1 MEVEGTMS
9 GPTSKVAEVRVPGP
23 LAPFAAAFKSTLLDM
38 GYTPLSAVIQLRLM
52 VHLSRWLQARG
63 LSAVDLTD
71 ERAEEYIADRRAA
84 GYRGLVTRR
93 ALAPLLDLLTSVGAR
108 SDAALVEPVRLP
120 PLLASFERYLRVE
133 RGLAPCTVEAYV
145 ARATRFVVDFTVDG
159 DVSTVTAADVTGAVL
174 AEYAAKSVGAGQ
186 YYVAALRSLLRFC
199 RMEGLVSA
207 DLSAAA
213 LAVTGRR
220 SSLLPKGISAEDGRA
235 LLRSC
240 DRRRVVG
247 RRDYAVLL
255 ILLRL
260 GLRAGEVARLR
271 LEDIDWRAGQIVVR
285 GKGRR
290 DERMPLPADVGAAIA
305 AYLRRGRP
313 AVAVR
318 EVFVSAIA
326 PWSALARGSVSLI
339 VRRACRRAGIT
350 AMGAHRLRHGL
361 ACAMV
366 RAQVPLA
373 QIGQV
378 LRHRSP
384 ITTAGYARVDVDQ
397 LRTLARPW
405 PGQVSS
411 R

>member
-1 MEVEGTMS
+1 MEEGTMS
-9 GPTSKVAEVRVPGP
+9 GPTSEVAEVRVPGP
-23 LAPFAAAFKSTLLDM
+23 LAPFAAVFKTTLLEM
-38 GYTPLSAVIQLRLM
+38 GYTPLSAVNQLRLM
-52 VHLSRWLQARG
+52 VHLSRWLQVRG
-63 LSAVDLTD
+63 LSAVDLSD
-71 ERAEEYIADRRAA
+71 ERVEEYLADRRAA

-93 ALAPLLDLLTSVGAR
+93 ALTPLLELLTAVGAR
-108 SDAALVEPVRLP
+108 PVAAAVEPVRVP
-120 PLLASFERYLRVE
+120 PLLASFERYLLVE

-145 ARATRFVVDFTVDG
+145 ARAGRFVAEYTVDG
-159 DVSTVTAADVTGAVL
+159 DMRAVTAADVTGGVL
-174 AEYAAKSVGAGQ
+174 AEYTAKSVGAGQ
-186 YYVAALRSLLRFC
+186 YYVAAVRSFLRFC

-220 SSLLPKGISAEDGRA
+220 SSLLPKGISAEDGPA

-240 DRRRVVG
+240 DRQQAVG

-271 LEDIDWRAGQIVVR
+271 LEDIDWRSGQIVVR

-290 DERMPLPADVGAAIA
+290 DERLPLPADVGTAIA

-350 AMGAHRLRHGL
+350 PMGAHRLRHGL

-366 RAQVPLA
+366 RVQVPLA

-384 ITTAGYARVDVDQ
+384 ITTAGYARVDVAQ

>member
-1 MEVEGTMS
+1 MS

-23 LAPFAAAFKSTLLDM
+23 LAPFTAAFKSALLDT

-63 LSAVDLTD
+63 LSAVDLSD

-93 ALAPLLDLLTSVGAR
+93 ALTPLLDLLTAVGAR
-108 SDAALVEPVRLP
+108 PVAAAVESVRVP
-120 PLLASFERYLRVE
+120 PLLASFERYLLAE

-145 ARATRFVVDFTVDG
+145 ARAGRFVAEYTVDG

-186 YYVAALRSLLRFC
+186 YYVAAVRSLLRFC
-199 RMEGLVSA
+199 LMEGLVSA

-290 DERMPLPADVGAAIA
+290 DERLPLPAEVGAAIA

-339 VRRACRRAGIT
+339 VRRACHRAGIT
-350 AMGAHRLRHGL
+350 PMGAHRLRHGL

-366 RAQVPLA
+366 RKRIPLA

>member
-1 MEVEGTMS
+1 MS

-23 LAPFAAAFKSTLLDM
+23 LASFTAAFKTALLGT
-38 GYTPLSAVIQLRLM
+38 GYTPLSTVVQLRLM

-63 LSAVDLTD
+63 LSAADLTD
-71 ERAEEYIADRRAA
+71 ERAEEYLADRRAA
-84 GYRGLVTRR
+84 GYSGLVTHRG
-93 ALAPLLDLLTSVGAR
+93 LTPLLDLLTSVGAR
-108 SDAALVEPVRLP
+108 PVAVAAQPVRVV
-120 PLLASFERYLRVE
+120 PLLASFERYLLVE
-133 RGLAPCTVEAYV
+133 RGLAPCTVQAYL
-145 ARATRFVVDFTVDG
+145 ARAGRFVAEYTVDG
-159 DVSTVTAADVTGAVL
+159 DVSGLTAVQVTGAVL
-174 AEYAAKSVGAGQ
+174 AEYTAKSVGAGQ
-186 YYVAALRSLLRFC
+186 YYVAALRAFLRFC
-199 RMEGLVSA
+199 VVEGLVSA

-220 SSLLPKGISAEDGRA
+220 SALLPRGISAEDGQA

-240 DRRRVVG
+240 DRRRAVG

-255 ILLRL
+255 VLLRL

-290 DERMPLPADVGAAIA
+290 DERLPLPADVGAAIV

-313 AVAVR
+313 MVTVR
-318 EVFVSAIA
+318 EVFVRAIA
-326 PWSALARGSVSLI
+326 PWSPLARGSVSLI

-350 AMGAHRLRHGL
+350 PVGAHRLRHGV

-366 RAQVPLA
+366 AKRVPLA

-378 LRHRSP
+378 LRHSSP

>member
-1 MEVEGTMS
+1 MS

-23 LAPFAAAFKSTLLDM
+23 LAPFAAAFKTTLLEA
-38 GYTPLSAVIQLRLM
+38 GYTPLSAVNQLRLM
-52 VHLSRWLQARG
+52 VHLSRWLAARG
-63 LSAVDLTD
+63 LSAADLTG
-71 ERAEEYIADRRAA
+71 ERAEEYLADRRAA
-84 GYRGLVTRR
+84 GYRGLITHR
-93 ALAPLLDLLTSVGAR
+93 ALTPLLDLLAAAVGAR
-108 SDAALVEPVRLP
+108 PEAAAVEPVRVP
-120 PLLASFERYLRVE
+120 PLVASFERYLLVE
-133 RGLAPCTVEAYV
+133 RGLAPCTVQAYV
-145 ARATRFVVDFTVDG
+145 ARAGRFVAEYTVDG

-174 AEYAAKSVGAGQ
+174 AEYTAKSVGAGQ
-186 YYVAALRSLLRFC
+186 YYVAAVRSFLRFC

-240 DRRRVVG
+240 DRHRAVG

-290 DERMPLPADVGAAIA
+290 DERLPLPADVGAAIA

-350 AMGAHRLRHGL
+350 PMGAHRLRHGV

-366 RAQVPLA
+366 GKQVPLA

-405 PGQVSS
+405 PGQVSF

>member
-23 LAPFAAAFKSTLLDM
+23 LAPFAAAFKTALLEA

-52 VHLSRWLQARG
+52 VHLSRWLQGRG
-63 LSAVDLTD
+63 LSAADLTD
-71 ERAEEYIADRRAA
+71 ERAEEYLVDRRAA
-84 GYRGLVTRR
+84 GYRGLVTSR
-93 ALAPLLDLLTSVGAR
+93 ALRPLLELLTAVGAR
-108 SDAALVEPVRLP
+108 PVTAAVDPVP
-120 PLLASFERYLRVE
+120 VTPLLASFERYLLVE
-133 RGLAPCTVEAYV
+133 RGLAPCTVQAYL
-145 ARATRFVVDFTVDG
+145 ARAGRFVAEYTVDG
-159 DVSTVTAADVTGAVL
+159 DVSGLTASQVTGAVL
-174 AEYAAKSVGAGQ
+174 AEYTAKSVGAGQ
-186 YYVAALRSLLRFC
+186 YYVAAVRALLRFC
-199 RMEGLVSA
+199 VMEGLVSA

-220 SSLLPKGISAEDGRA
+220 SALLPKGISAEDGQA
-235 LLRSC
+235 LLRAC
-240 DRRRVVG
+240 DRRRAVG

-290 DERMPLPADVGAAIA
+290 DERLPLPGDVGAAIA

-313 AVAVR
+313 TVMVR

-339 VRRACRRAGIT
+339 VRRACRRAGI
-350 AMGAHRLRHGL
+350 APVGAHRLRHGV

-366 RAQVPLA
+366 AKRIPLA

-405 PGQVSS
+405 PGQVSP